1 MRRSDSGLKVS
12 CPSITQRTESGI
24 LTNDFRNFLLSF
36 PSYLY
41 SDKNEVKFQT
51 RLKKLLKNVSGP
63 ALSEL

>member
-24 LTNDFRNFLLSF
+24 LTNDFRNFCFTF

-51 RLKKLLKNVSGP
+51 GQQNLNSYPVP
-63 ALSEL
+63 F